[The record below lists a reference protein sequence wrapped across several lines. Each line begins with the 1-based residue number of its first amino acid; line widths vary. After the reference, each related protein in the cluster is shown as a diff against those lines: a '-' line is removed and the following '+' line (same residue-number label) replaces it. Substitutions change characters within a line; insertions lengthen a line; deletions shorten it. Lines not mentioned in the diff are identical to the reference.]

1 MLPPRSPEQVDIADR
16 IPDFV
21 DAAKMDRIR
30 AGCSNAVRAFL
41 LLFVLLLGPSSAV
54 EATGIDFAKSASA
67 AQDRG
72 DWDEAIRLYGQAIGA
87 GDLSK
92 ENLAIVHYDRGIAYS
107 RKGEVD
113 KAITDYNAAI
123 QVLPE
128 YVEAYHGRATAYR
141 DKELTEK
148 AIADYDTAIRFAPDD
163 AFAYENRGRAFLHVG
178 KVDAAINDMAKAVSL
193 APTDSYAVLWL
204 HLAHRSAK
212 QDNSAEFSQNVAKL
226 DHAEWPAPVLDL
238 FLEKTDPQAV
248 QVAAAVAPDPKKK
261 REQTCEADFYVGAY
275 ELFRGASAEA
285 KQLFKATVET
295 CPSYFL
301 EAEAARA
308 ELKRLGP

>member
-1 MLPPRSPEQVDIADR
+1 MLPPRTPEQVDIADR
-16 IPDFV
+16 TPDSV
-21 DAAKMDRIR
+21 DAATMDRIR
-30 AGCSNAVRAFL
+30 RGCSNAVRAFL
-41 LLFVLLLGPSSAV
+41 LLFMLLLGLSSVV

-67 AQDRG
+67 ALDRG
-72 DWDEAIRLYGQAIGA
+72 DWDEAIGLYGQAIGA

-123 QVLPE
+123 QLLPE

-148 AIADYDTAIRFAPDD
+148 AIADYDAAIRFAPDD

-212 QDNSAEFSQNVAKL
+212 QDDSAEFSQN
-226 DHAEWPAPVLDL
+226 
-238 FLEKTDPQAV
+238 
-248 QVAAAVAPDPKKK
+248 
-261 REQTCEADFYVGAY
+261 
-275 ELFRGASAEA
+275 
-285 KQLFKATVET
+285 
-295 CPSYFL
+295 
-301 EAEAARA
+301 
-308 ELKRLGP
+308 